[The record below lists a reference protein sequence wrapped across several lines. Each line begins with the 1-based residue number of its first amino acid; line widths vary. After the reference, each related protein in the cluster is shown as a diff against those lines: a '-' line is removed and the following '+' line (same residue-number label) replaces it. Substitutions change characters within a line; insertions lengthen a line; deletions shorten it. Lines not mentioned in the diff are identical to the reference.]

1 MDFYDAAAEHV
12 HNEDARGA
20 VSEAQRAL
28 YERKSDKIK
37 IEKME
42 FEHAKSA
49 RDNAK
54 LNLETEKLVD
64 LKLGR
69 NNNLTQWLS

>member
-1 MDFYDAAAEHV
+1 
-12 HNEDARGA
+12 
-20 VSEAQRAL
+20 
-28 YERKSDKIK
+28 
-37 IEKME
+37 ME
-42 FEHAKSA
+42 FEEKKSA

-69 NNNLTQWLS
+69 FNNLAQWLSQILKRHRNLDKPHPIGLTSLLYIYKARAGPLKEAVIL